1 MSSGYQMKV
10 HAAAGSAKIRVFS
23 LILLEKT
30 FFSVIFTE
38 MIKFKFIIDE

>member
-10 HAAAGSAKIRVFS
+10 PAAAGPAKIRFFS
-23 LILLEKT
+23 LTFLEKT